1 MFPDEI
7 AIAMRSH
14 ETGSV
19 CVAVLMPHAPV
30 LIPEV
35 GGGREVEA
43 RATVGA
49 LRRAAATVVD
59 EAPDAV
65 VVISPHSPRRA
76 GRFGIWQ
83 GETLAGDMGRFG
95 RPEVTFEFPNAT
107 GLAQAL
113 VASLEEAG
121 IATWRVPAQPLDHG
135 AGVPLYFLN
144 HAGWSGPTLVVGV
157 NYPGEGGWR
166 KVGEAIRVAARH
178 EHLRL
183 GVVASGDMSHRLQP
197 GAPAGYE
204 PRAREFDQDFVRI
217 LRTGR
222 YESLHQLDPE
232 LQELAAEDVV
242 DSTLIAAHA
251 CNLAADGHEVFSY
264 EGPFGVG
271 YCVARLYQAG
281 EEPHPGQCLPRIARA
296 SVEGHFRPGVT
307 PAAIPDHEYLKRPA
321 GVFVTLRTRDGS
333 LRGCRGTITPRCR
346 NLVEETREVARSS
359 AFQDL
364 RFEPVVEDEL
374 GDLSYEVSVLNPPE
388 PVPSAAALDP
398 HRYGVIISTPDGR
411 RGLMLP
417 EVEGLNTVEQQL
429 AATCR
434 KANIDRHEP
443 MSLQRF
449 TTSKFTEL

>member
-1 MFPDEI
+1 
-7 AIAMRSH
+7 
-14 ETGSV
+14 
-19 CVAVLMPHAPV
+19 MPHAPV

-35 GGGREVEA
+35 GGDRETEVG
-43 RATVGA
+43 ATVKA
-49 LRRAAATVVD
+49 LRQAAEAVVAQ
-59 EAPDAV
+59 APDAV
-65 VVISPHSPRRA
+65 VVISPHSPRRS

-83 GETLAGDMGRFG
+83 GEALAGDMGRFG
-95 RPEVTFEFPNAT
+95 RPDVTFEFPNAS

-113 VASLEEAG
+113 VASLDRAG
-121 IATWRVPAQPLDHG
+121 IATWQIPVQPLDHG

-144 HAGWSGPTLVVGV
+144 RAGWGGPTTVLSL

-166 KVGEAIRVAARH
+166 KVGEAIRAAAGR
-178 EHLRL
+178 EHRQIAI
-183 GVVASGDMSHRLQP
+183 VASGDMSHRLLP

-204 PRAREFDQDFVRI
+204 PRAREFDRDFVRI

-222 YESLHQLDPE
+222 YESLHQIDAE

-242 DSTLIAAHA
+242 DSTLIAAYA
-251 CNLAADGHEVFSY
+251 CNLAAEGHEVLSY

-271 YCVARLYQAG
+271 YCVAKLFQAR

-296 SVEGHFRPGVT
+296 AVEGRFRPGAT
-307 PAAIPDHEYLKRPA
+307 PAAIPDHEYLNRPA
-321 GVFVTLRTRDGS
+321 GVFVTIRARDGG

-346 NLVEETREVARSS
+346 NLLEETCEVARSS

-374 GDLSYEVSVLNPPE
+374 DDLSYEVSVLNPPE
-388 PVPSAAALDP
+388 PVPSAAELDP

-429 AATCR
+429 EATCR

-449 TTSKFTEL
+449 TTSKFTEQ